1 MYTKLRRNNAV
12 GLESAGRR
20 PVVFGGSPTTLSA
33 HLGPRRLP
41 GVKRVTAVFGG
52 PQETASEPRAL
63 PATEVVPTE
72 SLHGDSLTLYLRE
85 IGQVKL
91 LTPKEEIVLAKR
103 IKRGDKKAREQMITA
118 NLRLVVKIARE
129 YQGLGLPLL
138 DLINEGNIG
147 LMKGVQR
154 FDPGKGA
161 KLSSYAS
168 WWIKQAMRRALSNQS
183 KTIRLPVHVVDKMAH
198 IRKAE
203 VKLRETFD
211 REPTDE
217 EVAHDIGLDAGR
229 VRRYRDA
236 SRAPVSLDSPIGHE
250 DSTPISEVVAD
261 ANAAAP
267 FDQIIQD
274 NDGELVQEVLATLD
288 ARESRI
294 LALRFGLDDRKPKT
308 LEEVAARFGV
318 TRERIRQI
326 QEQALRKMRV
336 KIEERDHQ
344 SAALA
349 E

>member
-1 MYTKLRRNNAV
+1 
-12 GLESAGRR
+12 
-20 PVVFGGSPTTLSA
+20 
-33 HLGPRRLP
+33 
-41 GVKRVTAVFGG
+41 VKHAAAVFSG
-52 PQETASEPRAL
+52 PPETASEPRAL

-72 SLHGDSLTLYLRE
+72 SLHGDSLMLYLRE

-91 LTPKEEIVLAKR
+91 LTPREEIALAKR

-154 FDPGKGA
+154 FEPGKGA

-168 WWIKQAMRRALSNQS
+168 WWIKQAIRRALSNQS
-183 KTIRLPVHVVDKMAH
+183 KTIRLPVHVVDKLAH
-198 IRKAE
+198 MRKAE

-229 VRRYRDA
+229 VRRYREA
-236 SRAPVSLDSPIGHE
+236 SRAPVSLDSPMGHE